1 MDTAAVSG
9 QALVLHFPNANDTLP
24 AGGKQN
30 MRLLLVE
37 DNRPL
42 SEWLKKTLH
51 HGRYNVDCAYTGMD
65 ADHLLLTQPYDLVI
79 LDLGLPRMEGRE
91 VLRRLRARDNNVP
104 VLILTANNSMEGRV
118 RSLDDG
124 ADDYIAKPFEVV
136 ELEARIRALLRRA
149 TQHANPVSRYGM
161 LGYDSN
167 TRIFSLGPTALTLTP
182 REHAVLEILFT
193 KLGKTVSKQSIAAK
207 LSSLD
212 EDVSEDAIEIYVHY
226 LRKKLDRGDV
236 SIVTLR
242 GLGYLLKQRD
252 EN

>member
-1 MDTAAVSG
+1 
-9 QALVLHFPNANDTLP
+9 
-24 AGGKQN
+24 

-42 SEWLKKTLH
+42 SEWLKKTLQDD
-51 HGRYNVDCAYTGMD
+51 RYNVDCAYTGMD
-65 ADHLLLTQPYDLVI
+65 ADHLLHTQLYDVVI

-124 ADDYIAKPFEVV
+124 ADDYVAKPFDVA
-136 ELEARIRALLRRA
+136 ELEARLRALLRRSA
-149 TQHANPVSRYGM
+149 QHANPVTRCGM

-167 TRIFSLGPTALTLTP
+167 TRLFSMGLVALALTP
-182 REHAVLEILFT
+182 REHAVLETLFA
-193 KLGKTVSKQSIAAK
+193 KLGKTVSKQVIAAK
-207 LSSLD
+207 LSTVD

-226 LRKKLDRGDV
+226 LRKKLDHGDV

-242 GLGYLLKQRD
+242 GLGYLLKQRN
-252 EN
+252 EV